1 MSREPDEE
9 ERRHKVAIEPTI
21 PATDVRSGVPDFSS
35 ERRPAESAPG
45 GATVWVIV
53 ALVVAVGALF
63 WWLGGTRAQPT
74 PTPATTPPTAATTA
88 APSSKPAAAKPAAAK
103 PAAAKPAA
111 AAKPTPPP
119 AATPPAAATTT
130 TTTTTAPATDAQSP
144 SAAATPPHK
153 HASKKRHKKPPAS
166 KHKEVKLP
174 RLPTPP
180 PPTD

>member
-130 TTTTTAPATDAQSP
+130 TTTAPATDAQSP

-180 PPTD
+180 PPAD

>member
-119 AATPPAAATTT
+119 AATPPAAAAT

-180 PPTD
+180 PPAD